1 MNDYSSLF
9 TSGLMLLCDSAHA
22 RSRQPTPVPAD
33 PKGTLPTGLCSFLS
47 LDMAESLRTFTTGS
61 SSPTTST
68 RSHSRKSSAD
78 RYDFTHRLAFNIA
91 DHRPRRPRVTP
102 SPAASSSHVAISTRK
117 LALSP
122 ASSRRRSLP
131 QPKPAPLAELPL
143 LPNGSHARSCS
154 DPAAA
159 SPAVPAFT
167 VESAPAQTI
176 SHTIDEIP
184 EQAKSR
190 RHLAPITSSLK
201 LEISS
206 APTTPCS
213 RFPTTPTSTRAH
225 SMFSPPP
232 TDEISWSNSPLSPSD
247 HWVDAFASILS
258 PTTTESA
265 LGLRFISSGP
275 SLSILPEGENV
286 APIFEDRASAPKR
299 ARARR
304 ERHSAPS
311 RNPSITANST
321 RSTGSVSTHHRRVQ
335 RNGALARLEGRT
347 QRSEWMS
354 DEEDGVPAINVK
366 PTLPPSVRHQLA
378 PPRGEDQSFSFIDLT
393 DDIASLAAR
402 RGTRV

>member
-22 RSRQPTPVPAD
+22 RSRPPTPVPAD

-61 SSPTTST
+61 SSPTPST
-68 RSHSRKSSAD
+68 RSHSRKPSAD
-78 RYDFTHRLAFNIA
+78 RYAFTHRLPFNMA
-91 DHRPRRPRVTP
+91 DHRPRPPRATP
-102 SPAASSSHVAISTRK
+102 SPAASSSHVAISTRR

-143 LPNGSHARSCS
+143 LPSGSHARSCS

-176 SHTIDEIP
+176 SHTVDEIP

-275 SLSILPEGENV
+275 SLTILPEGENV

-335 RNGALARLEGRT
+335 RNGALARLEGRM